1 MYDRRSFGLLAAAAA
16 LAPLMLAFAEPADAQ
31 AKWPTQTVKIVVPYP
46 PGGGADGLPR
56 VLTDHLAKMWGQAVI
71 IENRSGAG
79 GNVGAELA
87 SRAAPDGYTI
97 LSAPAPVF
105 TVNPALYKKLNFD
118 PSKFKPIVALGSAA
132 TVLSVHPSVGVKT
145 LQEFLD
151 KAKKEPG
158 MNYGSQGNGST
169 SHITAAM
176 FEAAAGIKLT
186 HVPYRGSG
194 PMMNDL
200 VGGHIKLTFDN
211 LASALVQ
218 HKAGKVR
225 ILAVCSPKRSP
236 FLPEMPT
243 MIESGLKD
251 FESVAW
257 FGMVAP
263 AGTPDDIIAK
273 IHKDVAEVLK
283 REDVQKKYA
292 ALGVEAMGD
301 GPAEMG
307 KLIERDRKK
316 WADVIRDAKIPQVQ

>member
-1 MYDRRSFGLLAAAAA
+1 MNECRSIGRLATAA
-16 LAPLMLAFAEPADAQ
+16 LAIVALALVSPANAQ
-31 AKWPTQTVKIVVPYP
+31 TKWPTQTVKIVVPYP

-79 GNVGAELA
+79 GNVGAELV

-97 LSAPAPVF
+97 LSAPGPVY
-105 TVNPALYKKLNFD
+105 TINPTLYRKLNYD
-118 PSKFKPIVALGSAA
+118 PAKFKPIVTLGSAA

-145 LQEFLD
+145 IKEFLA

-169 SHITAAM
+169 SHITAAA
-176 FEAAAGIKLT
+176 FEAAAGVKLT

-218 HKAGKVR
+218 HKAGKVI
-225 ILAVCSPKRSP
+225 ILAVCSQKRSP
-236 FLPEMPT
+236 FLPEIPT

-273 IHKDVAEVLK
+273 ISKDVAAVLK
-283 REDVQKKYA
+283 RDDVKQKYA
-292 ALGVEAMGD
+292 ALGAEPMGD
-301 GPAEMG
+301 APAKTAE
-307 KLIERDRKK
+307 LIAYDRKK
-316 WADVIRDAKIPQVQ
+316 WGDVIKQANIPQVQ

>member
-1 MYDRRSFGLLAAAAA
+1 MLVLAGLSAA
-16 LAPLMLAFAEPADAQ
+16 LDSAVAQ
-31 AKWPTQTVKIVVPYP
+31 TKWPTQTVKIVVPYP

-56 VLTDHLAKMWGQAVI
+56 VLTDPLSKMWGQAVI

-79 GNVGAELA
+79 GNVGAELV

-97 LSAPAPVF
+97 LSSPGPVY
-105 TVNPALYKKLNFD
+105 TINPTLYRKLNYD
-118 PSKFKPIVALGSAA
+118 SSKLKPIVTLGSAA

-145 LQEFLD
+145 VAEFLA
-151 KAKKEPG
+151 KARKEPG

-169 SHITAAM
+169 SHITTAA

-218 HKAGKVR
+218 HKAGKVT
-225 ILAVCSPKRSP
+225 ILAVCSQKRSP
-236 FLPEMPT
+236 FLPEIPT
-243 MIESGLKD
+243 MIESGIKD
-251 FESVAW
+251 FDSVAW

-263 AGTPDDIIAK
+263 AGTPDDVIAK
-273 IHKDVAEVLK
+273 ISKDVAEVLK
-283 REDVQKKYA
+283 RDDVKQKYA
-292 ALGVEAMGD
+292 ALGAEVMGD
-301 GPAEMG
+301 GPAKMAE
-307 KLIERDRKK
+307 LIAHDRKK
-316 WADVIRDAKIPQVQ
+316 WVDVIKQANIPQVQ